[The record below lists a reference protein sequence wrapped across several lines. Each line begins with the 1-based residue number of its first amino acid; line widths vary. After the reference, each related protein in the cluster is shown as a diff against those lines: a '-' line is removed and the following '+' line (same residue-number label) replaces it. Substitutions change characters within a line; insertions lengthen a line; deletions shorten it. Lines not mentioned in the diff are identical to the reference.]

1 MYFPS
6 AGSRQ
11 IQRSVESEVSVLDKS
26 LQLSFFS
33 QDRGNNNSVM
43 SNYEAYKPSTGAMG
57 DRLTAMKAAFQV
69 GLITRT
75 PRSDSRGKD
84 ITWKS

>member
-1 MYFPS
+1 MGVFPKCWVEVDS
-6 AGSRQ
+6 E
-11 IQRSVESEVSVLDKS
+11 IVESEVSVLDKS

-75 PRSDSRGKD
+75 RSDSRRKD
-84 ITWKS
+84 IPWKS